1 MRTYIFIILLP
12 ITILFLSQCKSNKT
26 VKHELPDNKA
36 YTYNLEELINKE
48 KYFNWNDI
56 IDPKDIYVIPLEN
69 TEKAIIGNVHKIMV
83 WNTKIFIHDFRFSKL
98 SVFNIEGD
106 FLFNIGKKGKGKG
119 EYHELRDIDIQDD
132 YIYILD
138 YKNIIKYNSYDGS
151 FIESHRLRNL
161 REGFNPLNFIYYND
175 DLFYLW
181 SSNPDVYNPKSID
194 YYRMHK
200 YCENRKT
207 EGYFKFKHRSSDANR
222 FYKIHST
229 NNYFIRPVSGTYSIY
244 KIINDSIK
252 LSFRINMGK
261 YTLPE
266 DFFESS
272 SKKGRI
278 LNKYLK
284 NNYYKEIKNI
294 FKISKKYI
302 YFTCNGPRGY
312 RYDGIVDQIEKKV
325 IKFGREDFPYSPRIY
340 YSDGKYFYGIYEPH
354 FIQEELENSNVN
366 NIIFKKVKN
375 SNYSI
380 NKNDNPIIIK
390 FRLKNKI

>member
-26 VKHELPDNKA
+26 VKQELPDNKA

-161 REGFNPLNFIYYND
+161 IEGFN
-175 DLFYLW
+175 
-181 SSNPDVYNPKSID
+181 
-194 YYRMHK
+194 
-200 YCENRKT
+200 
-207 EGYFKFKHRSSDANR
+207 RSKNVNI
-222 FYKIHST
+222 FYKIQST